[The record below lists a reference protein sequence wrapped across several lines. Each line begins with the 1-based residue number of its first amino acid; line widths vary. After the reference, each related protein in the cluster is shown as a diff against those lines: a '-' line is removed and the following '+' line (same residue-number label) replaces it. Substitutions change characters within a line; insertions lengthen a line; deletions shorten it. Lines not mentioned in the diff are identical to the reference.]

1 MGNKL
6 LRAQLKKEIFYY
18 VKRNPPRCI
27 RIYVNSKSFFHVN
40 PNSIILAMTKILIVN
55 VWEIPIISRFN
66 DTLL

>member
-1 MGNKL
+1 M
-6 LRAQLKKEIFYY
+6 LKGIFHTVFEYT
-18 VKRNPPRCI
+18 
-27 RIYVNSKSFFHVN
+27 YVNSKSFFHVN